1 MGASRRLMLG
11 ALLVAMAAGCPFSFT
26 NEDHCAAQD
35 GDASCA
41 GADAARPYCALDGC
55 GLYDE
60 VDNRTGCVAE
70 QPADLSC
77 YSPCGGKQ
85 DANARTDCSS
95 PGTDTTESSSTS
107 ATDSGTTEAPMTDA
121 SSTGTQTCDC
131 EEDMPICEEGEC
143 IPCMASETCAAAG
156 LPGLCSEGRCVECVS
171 TLPSAGAAAHLGC
184 AGVGAGQPNC
194 VEDVCRPACQF
205 PEDCPGTGCDLRTG
219 LCAPQDAVFY
229 VAPDGDD
236 GNDGSRELPLRTMEE
251 ALERLRGDAYPA
263 RFGTIALQSN
273 ATYEEDIVLVAE
285 RVVLRSWVSDPP
297 PRDSTSAPVVVGAA
311 GSILDPDDPRGVVT
325 LTRSDGGPSTLII
338 SDVDFGLADSDLPFA
353 NVGNTCLLVVE
364 ASQILNSAGV
374 LRGENVSAAF
384 RNSLI
389 AGSREVPFQTD
400 GSSELVITASTVVN
414 NGTDAWFE
422 CSETGAYR
430 LEIRESIVGY
440 DDAPA
445 EIGGLIPEAC
455 DAAGV
460 APRNSVIGTEVAP
473 GDFRDAPANDFRLE
487 VLNGDL
493 YFKTDP
499 DFAFCPPGAKKQVG
513 LVAPCPPELDAEGN
527 VRVGMPG
534 WVGYDASSPAP

>member
-1 MGASRRLMLG
+1 MFG

-26 NEDHCAAQD
+26 NDDHCAAQD

-41 GADAARPYCALDGC
+41 GADGARPYCALDGC

-107 ATDSGTTEAPMTDA
+107 ATDSGTTEAPMTDG

-131 EEDMPICEEGEC
+131 QEDAPICEEGEC
-143 IPCMASETCAAAG
+143 MPCISAEACSAAG

-171 TLPSAGAAAHLGC
+171 TLPSAGATAHLGC

-194 VEDVCRPACQF
+194 VDDVCRPACQF
-205 PEDCPGTGCDLRTG
+205 PEDCPGTGCDLRAG
-219 LCAPQDAVFY
+219 LCAPQDAVLY
-229 VAPDGDD
+229 VAPDGND
-236 GNDGSRELPLRTMEE
+236 GNAGTREQPLETMLE
-251 ALERLRGDAYPA
+251 ALDRLRGDAYPA
-263 RFGTIALQSN
+263 RFGTIALRSN
-273 ATYEEDIVLVAE
+273 ANYEEDIVLGNE

-297 PRDSTSAPVVVGAA
+297 PRDSVSAPVVTGAD
-311 GSILDPDDPRGVVT
+311 GTILDPDDPLGVVT
-325 LTRSDGGPSTLII
+325 LTRNDDGPSTLII
-338 SDVDFGLADSDLPFA
+338 SDVDFDLADSDLPFA
-353 NVGNTCLLVVE
+353 HVRNTCLLIVDGAE
-364 ASQILNSAGV
+364 ILNSPGV
-374 LRGENVSAAF
+374 VRGGSVSAAF
-384 RNSLI
+384 RNTLI
-389 AGSREVPFQTD
+389 AGSRDVPFRTEGPSD
-400 GSSELVITASTVVN
+400 LVIVASTVVD
-414 NGTDAWFE
+414 NGTGAWFE
-422 CSETGAYR
+422 CPADGAYR

-445 EIGGLIPEAC
+445 GISGLIPEECEATN
-455 DAAGV
+455 V
-460 APRNSVIGTEVAP
+460 VPRNSVIGTDVAAV
-473 GDFRDAPANDFRLE
+473 DFRDPQEDDFRLD
-487 VLNGDL
+487 VLGSDP
-493 YFKTDP
+493 YFISDP
-499 DFAFCPPGAKKQVG
+499 EFVSCPPGAQKETDF
-513 LVAPCPPELDAEGN
+513 VAPCPPEVDADGI